1 MQLNKR
7 KKIIINYFEY
17 FNNQDLL
24 NLSKIF
30 SNKIRLKDWEIDV
43 IGKKNVI
50 KANKDIFNKFPRINV
65 KIIEIHFSKDD
76 IFAIIKVKLDK
87 QKTIEVIDKFKINKR
102 NQIKEIKAYL
112 G

>member
-1 MQLNKR
+1 MQLNRR

-50 KANKDIFNKFPRINV
+50 KANKNIFNKFPKINV
-65 KIIEIHFSKDD
+65 KIIKIHFSIDD
-76 IFAIIKVKLDK
+76 IFVIIKVKLDK

-102 NQIKEIKAYL
+102 NEIKEIRAYL

>member
-43 IGKKNVI
+43 IGKKM
-50 KANKDIFNKFPRINV
+50 
-65 KIIEIHFSKDD
+65 
-76 IFAIIKVKLDK
+76 
-87 QKTIEVIDKFKINKR
+87 
-102 NQIKEIKAYL
+102 
-112 G
+112 